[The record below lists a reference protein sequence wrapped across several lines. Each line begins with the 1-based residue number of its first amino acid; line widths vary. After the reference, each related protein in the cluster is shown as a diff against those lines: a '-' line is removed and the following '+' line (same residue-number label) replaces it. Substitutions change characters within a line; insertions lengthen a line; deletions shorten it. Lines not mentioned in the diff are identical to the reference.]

1 MCCLIILLN
10 LKSYWLCPHN
20 GALLQHVRQKYQWCR
35 FLDWGNTFKDVAA
48 VGIDLALLTVSAILL
63 TDAYRRIHLELSIR
77 DSVKADGIRPDGSF
91 GQHGGILY
99 NGNYGKDYTNAILD
113 VEIEAGGTK
122 FAADATSQ
130 GFCRFV

>member
-20 GALLQHVRQKYQWCR
+20 GALLQHVRQKYQW
-35 FLDWGNTFKDVAA
+35 F
-48 VGIDLALLTVSAILL
+48 SAILL